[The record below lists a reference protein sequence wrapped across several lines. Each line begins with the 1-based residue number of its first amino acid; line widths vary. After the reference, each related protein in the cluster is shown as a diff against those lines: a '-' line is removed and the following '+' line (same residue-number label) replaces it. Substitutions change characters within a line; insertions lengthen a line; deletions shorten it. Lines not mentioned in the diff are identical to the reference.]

1 VPGQYG
7 REGEGGRD
15 IAAHTANR
23 EREHGGGRERG
34 GGTSPPPP
42 LLLFSLPLTLLYSPP
57 PTLRGGGTSLFL
69 LPCGPAET
77 ARPQSVRGWGREAR
91 VYSRDM
97 GRGNSREGGVVKSL
111 TARIA
116 TS

>member
-1 VPGQYG
+1 MSGQYG

-23 EREHGGGRERG
+23 EREHGGGRE
-34 GGTSPPPP
+34 
-42 LLLFSLPLTLLYSPP
+42 
-57 PTLRGGGTSLFL
+57 RGGGTSLFL

-97 GRGNSREGGVVKSL
+97 GWGNSREGGGCKVAHRTHRHQLVREVGRGVSG
-111 TARIA
+111 
-116 TS
+116 